1 MVSPPP
7 GNHSFRVLVGDPNF
21 PSLINCGHN
30 LHKKRLYLKLEAYCM
45 ALNMKKTMPLH
56 LMPRR
61 EKVREESFMEEK
73 EKLKY
78 QVPIQNKRRIR
89 IFLIFS
95 DLDVRSMVT
104 MPKSIADQK
113 RENTKPQLLIS
124 MHILHTRNSRN
135 DNFEESTKDRQKEFF
150 F

>member
-1 MVSPPP
+1 MVSPPL
-7 GNHSFRVLVGDPNF
+7 GNHSFKALMGEPNF
-21 PSLINCGHN
+21 PILIDCGQT
-30 LHKKRLYLKLEAYCM
+30 LHKKILYLKLEAYCM

-104 MPKSIADQK
+104 MPKSVVDQN
-113 RENTKPQLLIS
+113 RENTKPQLPIS
-124 MHILHTRNSRN
+124 MHILHRINSRN
-135 DNFEESTKDRQKEFF
+135 DDFEESMDDF
-150 F
+150 

>member
-1 MVSPPP
+1 MVSPTS
-7 GNHSFRVLVGDPNF
+7 GNHSFGVSVGDPNF
-21 PSLINCGHN
+21 P
-30 LHKKRLYLKLEAYCM
+30 
-45 ALNMKKTMPLH
+45 
-56 LMPRR
+56 RR
-61 EKVREESFMEEK
+61 EKVRKESFMEEK

-104 MPKSIADQK
+104 MPKSVADQK